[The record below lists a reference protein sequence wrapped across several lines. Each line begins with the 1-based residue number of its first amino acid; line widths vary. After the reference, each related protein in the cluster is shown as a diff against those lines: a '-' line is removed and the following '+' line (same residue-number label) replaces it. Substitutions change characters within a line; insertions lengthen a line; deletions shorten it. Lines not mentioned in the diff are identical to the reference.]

1 MRQLTHFSN
10 YLDCYRSLF
19 LFAFFTCFIQ
29 SANADWKSSEF
40 IVDNICYRVTNYQS
54 TVAVTYDWC
63 YINDGTGVKRY
74 TGPYEGDVTIPDFVT
89 YNSVTYKVTAID
101 AHALDG
107 RSSVTSIS
115 LPNTII
121 SIGEYAFL
129 NCSGLISITL
139 PQNITSIGSGAFS
152 GCESLTSFSIPNSV
166 TSIGQSAFSYTG
178 WYNAQPDGILYLDN
192 WLIDYKGDRPTGVIT
207 IKSGT
212 KGLAENVFWYSTGL
226 TSVIIPSSVT
236 YIGKYAFDDCSGLT
250 SVHISDIAA
259 WCKISFGNSES
270 NPLYYA
276 HHLYL
281 GEDEITDL
289 EIPNSVTKIGEDAFY
304 GCSGLTSVTIPNS
317 VTTIGGRA
325 FSGCS
330 GLTSVTIPQSVTS
343 IEVAAFSGCSGLT
356 SVKVGWDMPFEIE
369 GNAFRDSNYQ
379 NATLYVPRGTKAA
392 YEAADVWKDFGTI
405 TEYEKSQGEVEV
417 TDLSAI
423 DNVIYMEPLE
433 VTKGT
438 EVVVPLQMKNTAQ
451 IRGFQV
457 DVYLPE
463 GMTAVKNNNGRIVAA
478 LNAARLP
485 DGSAH
490 TLTVSERPDGAIRLL
505 CGSQYDETF
514 TGNDGEIATL
524 TINVGADVEAGN
536 YPLTLGYVKLT
547 ETNINNYYLTDEV
560 VTTMTVTENN
570 TPPTIDVTDIKQLD
584 NAIYIEPFEG
594 RVGDDVN
601 IEVRL
606 KNVEETTS
614 YGFELVLPEGM
625 SIATEADGSF
635 DEQVTLSARHKG
647 HSAVTNKLS
656 ATTYKVAVAS
666 MNSKLLTGND
676 GVVVTIKAH
685 VADNMAVGQYPVVIQ
700 NPLLVNGDATKPDMQ
715 ETTTAVTIEDYVKG
729 DVDGDTEVDLADAV
743 IVINHY
749 VGKPVNKFNEK
760 AADVDGDGIVDLADA
775 VKIINYY
782 VGKIPSL
789 SRKHIADEL
798 DPQ

>member
-1 MRQLTHFSN
+1 MS
-10 YLDCYRSLF
+10 
-19 LFAFFTCFIQ
+19 
-29 SANADWKSSEF
+29 
-40 IVDNICYRVTNYQS
+40 
-54 TVAVTYDWC
+54 
-63 YINDGTGVKRY
+63 
-74 TGPYEGDVTIPDFVT
+74 
-89 YNSVTYKVTAID
+89 
-101 AHALDG
+101 
-107 RSSVTSIS
+107 
-115 LPNTII
+115 
-121 SIGEYAFL
+121 
-129 NCSGLISITL
+129 
-139 PQNITSIGSGAFS
+139 
-152 GCESLTSFSIPNSV
+152 
-166 TSIGQSAFSYTG
+166 
-178 WYNAQPDGILYLDN
+178 
-192 WLIDYKGDRPTGVIT
+192 
-207 IKSGT
+207 
-212 KGLAENVFWYSTGL
+212 
-226 TSVIIPSSVT
+226 
-236 YIGKYAFDDCSGLT
+236 
-250 SVHISDIAA
+250 
-259 WCKISFGNSES
+259 
-270 NPLYYA
+270 
-276 HHLYL
+276 
-281 GEDEITDL
+281 
-289 EIPNSVTKIGEDAFY
+289 
-304 GCSGLTSVTIPNS
+304 
-317 VTTIGGRA
+317 
-325 FSGCS
+325 
-330 GLTSVTIPQSVTS
+330 
-343 IEVAAFSGCSGLT
+343 
-356 SVKVGWDMPFEIE
+356 
-369 GNAFRDSNYQ
+369 SNYQ
-379 NATLYVPRGTKAA
+379 NATLYVPKGTKAA
-392 YEAADVWKDFGTI
+392 YEAASVWQVFGTI

-451 IRGFQV
+451 IRGFQF
-457 DVYLPE
+457 DLYLPA
-463 GMTAVKNNNGRIVAA
+463 GVTVAKGSNGRYVAS
-478 LNAARLP
+478 LSSGRLP

-524 TINVGADVEAGN
+524 TINVGENVEAGV
-536 YPLTLGYVKLT
+536 YPLRLGYVKLT
-547 ETNINNYYLTDEV
+547 ETNISNYYLTDEV
-560 VTTMTVTENN
+560 VTTMTVAENN
-570 TPPTIDVTDIKQLD
+570 TPPTIDVTDITQLD

-606 KNVEETTS
+606 KNAEEATS

-635 DEQVTLSARHKG
+635 DEQVTLSTRHKG

-749 VGKPVNKFNEK
+749 VGKPVTTFIAE
-760 AADVDGDGIVDLADA
+760 AADVDGDGAVDLADA